1 MKKSLVVSNYN
12 SDLEC
17 SKRHILMDSLV
28 RILLSMIRVV
38 RTKIMIILD
47 TLQECQTMVQIN
59 MITSHSLL
67 INMTIFQRCLTLL
80 RETFFQEYGTEFL
93 MKTTIHQ
100 EKDSLKCWTLKNFS
114 AVGKTN
120 NY

>member
-1 MKKSLVVSNYN
+1 
-12 SDLEC
+12 
-17 SKRHILMDSLV
+17 MDSLV
-28 RILLSMIRVV
+28 RILLSMIKSGEDKNYDHLGHVTRVPNYGANQYDY
-38 RTKIMIILD
+38 ISFIIDQYDNLPEMSYFIKGN
-47 TLQECQTMVQIN
+47 L
-59 MITSHSLL
+59 
-67 INMTIFQRCLTLL
+67 
-80 RETFFQEYGTEFL
+80 FQEYGTEFL